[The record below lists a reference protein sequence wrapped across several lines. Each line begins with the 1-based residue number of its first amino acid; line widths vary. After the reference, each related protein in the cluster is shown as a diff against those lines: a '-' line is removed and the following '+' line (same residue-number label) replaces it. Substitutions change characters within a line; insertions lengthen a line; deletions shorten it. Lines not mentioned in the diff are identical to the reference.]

1 MSVIYP
7 LGKYLGRFCFGAF
20 GRLEVKGHE
29 SMPPFGPLLLVCNHI
44 SYIDPPLLV
53 VTIGRRLNFIA
64 KKELFANPLSRIA
77 LKQFGVYP
85 FDRSGPA
92 VDTVRLSLDLL
103 SQDQAL
109 VVFPEGRRSSDH
121 SLQQGLPGAAYIALK
136 SQAILLPVGI
146 TGAEKVPLWRIPFPF
161 VRLSVNIG
169 QPFSLPV
176 IEGTPSREVMKS
188 LSDMI
193 MGRIAALLPEQYRGI
208 YGTASAKA
216 PEGVSVTLSP
226 DPVPNVPLEPDD

>member
-7 LGKYLGRFCFGAF
+7 IGKYLGRFCIGTF
-20 GRLEVKGHE
+20 GRLEVKGHD
-29 SMPPFGPLLLVCNHI
+29 SVPPFGPLLLVCNHI

-53 VTIGRRLNFIA
+53 ATIGRRLNFIA
-64 KKELFANPLSRIA
+64 KQELFANPLYSFIF
-77 LKQFGVYP
+77 KQFGVYP
-85 FDRSGPA
+85 LNRSGPA
-92 VDTVRLSLDLL
+92 VDAVRLSLDLL

-121 SLQQGLPGAAYIALK
+121 SLQQGLPGAAYIAMK

-146 TGAEKVPLWRIPFPF
+146 TGTEKIPLWRLPFPF

-193 MGRIAALLPEQYRGI
+193 MGRIAALLPEKYRGI
-208 YGTASAKA
+208 YGTAVAGA
-216 PEGVSVTLSP
+216 PEGVSATLFPASVSK
-226 DPVPNVPLEPDD
+226 VPQEPGG

>member
-1 MSVIYP
+1 MSFIYP
-7 LGKYLGRFCFGAF
+7 MGKYLGRFFLGTF
-20 GRLEVKGHE
+20 GRLEVKGHA
-29 SMPPFGPLLLVCNHI
+29 SVPPFGPLLLVCNHI

-53 VTIGRRLNFIA
+53 VTIGRRLNFMG
-64 KKELFANPLSRIA
+64 KRELFANPLSRFI

-85 FDRSGPA
+85 LDRSGPA

-103 SQDQAL
+103 SRDQAL

-121 SLQQGLPGAAYIALK
+121 SLHEALPGAAYIAMK

-146 TGAEKVPLWRIPFPF
+146 TGTEKVPLWRILFPF

-176 IEGTPSREVMKS
+176 MEGTPSREVMKS

-193 MGRIAALLPEQYRGI
+193 MGRIAALLPERYQGI
-208 YGTASAKA
+208 YGTAVAEASA
-216 PEGVSVTLSP
+216 GVSATLSP
-226 DPVPNVPLEPDD
+226 APVPNVPQEPDH

>member
-1 MSVIYP
+1 MSFIYP
-7 LGKYLGRFCFGAF
+7 MGKYLGRFCFGTF
-20 GRLEVKGHE
+20 GRLEVKGHD
-29 SMPPFGPLLLVCNHI
+29 SVPPFGPLLLVCNHI

-53 VTIGRRLNFIA
+53 VVIGRRLNFIG
-64 KKELFANPLSRIA
+64 KRELFANPLSRFI

-85 FDRSGPA
+85 LDRSGPG

-103 SQDQAL
+103 SRDQAL

-121 SLQQGLPGAAYIALK
+121 SLHQGLPGAAYIAMK

-146 TGAEKVPLWRIPFPF
+146 TGTEKVPLWRILFPF

-176 IEGTPSREVMKS
+176 MEGTPSREVMKS

-193 MGRIAALLPEQYRGI
+193 MGRIAALLPEKYQGI
-208 YGTASAKA
+208 YGTAVTGP
-216 PEGVSVTLSP
+216 PEGVSATLSP
-226 DPVPNVPLEPDD
+226 ANVPQEPDD

>member
-7 LGKYLGRFCFGAF
+7 MGKYLGRFCFGTF

-29 SMPPFGPLLLVCNHI
+29 SVPPFGPLLLVCNHI

-53 VTIGRRLNFIA
+53 VTIGRRLNFIG
-64 KKELFANPLSRIA
+64 KQDLFFNPLSRFI
-77 LKQFGVYP
+77 LKQFNVYP
-85 FDRSGPA
+85 LNRSGPA

-193 MGRIAALLPEQYRGI
+193 MGRIAALLPEKYRGI
-208 YGTASAKA
+208 YGPAVAGA
-216 PEGVSVTLSP
+216 PEGVSSSLSP
-226 DPVPNVPLEPDD
+226 ATGPDMPQEPDD

>member
-1 MSVIYP
+1 MSVIYSI
-7 LGKYLGRFCFGAF
+7 GKYLGRFCFGTF
-20 GRLEVKGHE
+20 GRLEVRGHE
-29 SMPPFGPLLLVCNHI
+29 SVPPFGPLLLVCNHI

-53 VTIGRRLNFIA
+53 VTIGRRLNFIG
-64 KKELFANPLSRIA
+64 KQELFANPLSRIT

-109 VVFPEGRRSSDH
+109 VVFPEGRRSADH
-121 SLQQGLPGAAYIALK
+121 SLQQGLPGAAYIAMK

-146 TGAEKVPLWRIPFPF
+146 SGTEKTPVWRMPFPF
-161 VRLSVNIG
+161 ARLSVNIG

-193 MGRIAALLPEQYRGI
+193 MCRIAALLPDKYQGI
-208 YGTASAKA
+208 YGPAVAEP
-216 PEGVSVTLSP
+216 PEGVSATLSP
-226 DPVPNVPLEPDD
+226 ADVAQELDD